1 MNEYNNKQIPVNDL
15 KLSQYELDCALDAL
29 NTGFISGTTGKY
41 LQLFE
46 NSFASFTGSKYSIA
60 CSSGTTALQLALRV
74 LNLNRGDEVIVNTF
88 TNIAS
93 VLAIIYNGAK
103 PVLVDS
109 RHDTWSMDEEKIEE
123 KITDKT
129 KVIMPVHIY
138 GHPVKMDTVIKLAKK
153 YKLKVVEDAAEAHG
167 AKFENNVVGH
177 FGDMGCFSFL
187 AGKIITTGEGGA
199 VVTNNRYLANRLKS
213 LRGLAFG
220 KGENRYMHREL
231 GFNFRMSNLSAAIGY
246 GQMSRADELITF
258 RRKLASWYN
267 EELEGVKGLT
277 LPIEKPWAKNVYW
290 VYGIVVNEDF
300 RLTRSELMRELA
312 QRYIE
317 SRPFFVPMHKQ
328 RVFKSMGLFRN
339 EKYPVSEYLGSHG
352 MYLPSG
358 STLTREDIHRIG
370 KSIREIAR

>member
-1 MNEYNNKQIPVNDL
+1 
-15 KLSQYELDCALDAL
+15 
-29 NTGFISGTTGKY
+29 
-41 LQLFE
+41 
-46 NSFASFTGSKYSIA
+46 
-60 CSSGTTALQLALRV
+60 
-74 LNLNRGDEVIVNTF
+74 
-88 TNIAS
+88 
-93 VLAIIYNGAK
+93 
-103 PVLVDS
+103 
-109 RHDTWSMDEEKIEE
+109 MDEEKIEE

-317 SRPFFVPMHKQ
+317 SRPFFCA
-328 RVFKSMGLFRN
+328 
-339 EKYPVSEYLGSHG
+339 Y
-352 MYLPSG
+352 
-358 STLTREDIHRIG
+358 
-370 KSIREIAR
+370 A